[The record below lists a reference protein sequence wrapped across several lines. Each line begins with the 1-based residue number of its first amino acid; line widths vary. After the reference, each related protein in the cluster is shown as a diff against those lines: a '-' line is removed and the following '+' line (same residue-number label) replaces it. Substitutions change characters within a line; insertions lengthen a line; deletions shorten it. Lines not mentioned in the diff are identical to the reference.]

1 MCTDTRP
8 RPPPLRVRFHIIRNA
23 RIENVGKS
31 QSCMVSKSRML
42 WKQTVRLAATANS
55 ADDSG
60 AATNAAA
67 ADAGAGGGASEWD
80 EWGGLV
86 DGGFG
91 EMRVCPPDKWE
102 CSVAQGGCSYFNPKV
117 RGHES

>member
-1 MCTDTRP
+1 M
-8 RPPPLRVRFHIIRNA
+8 PPEL
-23 RIENVGKS
+23 
-31 QSCMVSKSRML
+31 L
-42 WKQTVRLAATANS
+42 RLAATANS

-67 ADAGAGGGASEWD
+67 ADAGAGGAGGGASDWNEWS
-80 EWGGLV
+80 GLV

-117 RGHES
+117 RGHDS